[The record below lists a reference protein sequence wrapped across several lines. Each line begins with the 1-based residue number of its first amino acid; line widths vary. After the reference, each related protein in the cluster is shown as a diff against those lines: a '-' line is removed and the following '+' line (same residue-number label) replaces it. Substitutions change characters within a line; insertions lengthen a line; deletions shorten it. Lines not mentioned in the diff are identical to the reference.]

1 MQAFIWYLLKVGIC
15 LAAFWLLYRLLLS
28 RDTFHSLNRAV
39 LLVSAVLAFLIP
51 AGFVTLPAE
60 ASGPE
65 PYTAITPIGD
75 EFRTDRIRTVPTPE
89 PLAEPQAAK
98 PDKPV
103 SAEHRPLLPTLIA
116 CLFWSGAAVSLLR
129 MLASVTEILRTVRA
143 GERTRL
149 DRHTVLVHTA
159 DHTVPFS
166 WMRYIVL
173 PRSDCGNHE
182 EQIIAHERAHL
193 HLGHSW
199 DLLLLDA
206 AGCLQWFNPFMRL
219 LRRELQDIHEYEADR
234 AVLRAGFNPKEYQM
248 LLIKKAAG
256 AGRYSVADGLGHSNL
271 KKRITMMLKKDSES
285 RARWKVLAML
295 PLACLA
301 LTAFAQKEC
310 GKDNIIYTDE
320 SHITLE
326 YPSAE
331 GTVSKQLHVLFNDNK
346 TPARY
351 LCADLS
357 FNRFADIHTAT
368 LTVRPTNWA
377 DRTYNP
383 NRFYIALDR
392 TREPKAYDDIFDIVR
407 EYAPE
412 LYATIP
418 TEYLQY
424 PIPSELRFNKGWYT
438 LQLHIGGGDTKNTL
452 QQYNNIITLESEAKE
467 DGNPALQYTYVTIP
481 TQTIRMD
488 TEGNSYIDDTPI
500 PFAQLENALLTRFA
514 EQGVLLSDE
523 DVFFNNL
530 YVITDDKTQWKDFLR
545 IKTALEKDSDY
556 LWSVGLADDMSFWG
570 GVNQHIETSPY
581 LSYPQASGIHVPY
594 YAYFNPQGSV
604 EAARNHLIEI
614 TVTGNDIAVNGKK
627 SRLQRLSRDLM
638 REAERNGF
646 PMSEMTIGIW
656 PAHNAEVGTVQ
667 AAKYEAS
674 RLVPK
679 YLVLVVEDYGKGGEI
694 VRVNGQS

>member
-1 MQAFIWYLLKVGIC
+1 
-15 LAAFWLLYRLLLS
+15 
-28 RDTFHSLNRAV
+28 
-39 LLVSAVLAFLIP
+39 
-51 AGFVTLPAE
+51 
-60 ASGPE
+60 
-65 PYTAITPIGD
+65 
-75 EFRTDRIRTVPTPE
+75 
-89 PLAEPQAAK
+89 
-98 PDKPV
+98 
-103 SAEHRPLLPTLIA
+103 
-116 CLFWSGAAVSLLR
+116 
-129 MLASVTEILRTVRA
+129 
-143 GERTRL
+143 
-149 DRHTVLVHTA
+149 
-159 DHTVPFS
+159 
-166 WMRYIVL
+166 MRYIVL
-173 PRSDCGNHE
+173 PRSDYGNHE

-301 LTAFAQKEC
+301 LTAFAQREC

-331 GTVSKQLHVLFNDNK
+331 GTVSKQLHVLFNDSK

-614 TVTGNDIAVNGKK
+614 TVTGNNIAVNGKK

-646 PMSEMTIGIW
+646 PMSEMMIGIW

-667 AAKYEAS
+667 AVRYEAS
-674 RLVPK
+674 RLTPK

>member
-15 LAAFWLLYRLLLS
+15 IAAFWLLYRLLLS

-39 LLVSAVLAFLIP
+39 LLASTVLAFLIP

-60 ASGPE
+60 ASGPRTLYRHHPPSETNSE
-65 PYTAITPIGD
+65 PTVSERLRHPNRSRSHRRRNRTGPYPPNTARSSRRSSP
-75 EFRTDRIRTVPTPE
+75 
-89 PLAEPQAAK
+89 A
-98 PDKPV
+98 
-103 SAEHRPLLPTLIA
+103 S
-116 CLFWSGAAVSLLR
+116 SGAVRRSRCCACWPPSPKSSER
-129 MLASVTEILRTVRA
+129 YAPANERASTGIPCSYIQRTIPYRSAGCATSSSRA
-143 GERTRL
+143 ATG
-149 DRHTVLVHTA
+149 
-159 DHTVPFS
+159 
-166 WMRYIVL
+166 
-173 PRSDCGNHE
+173 GNHE

-193 HLGHSW
+193 RLGHSW

-301 LTAFAQKEC
+301 LTAFAQREC

-331 GTVSKQLHVLFNDNK
+331 GTVSKQLHVLFNDSK

-467 DGNPALQYTYVTIP
+467 DGNPALTIHLRNHSYPDDTHGYGRKLLYRRYTYPLRTTGERLAYPVCRTGSASL
-481 TQTIRMD
+481 RRR
-488 TEGNSYIDDTPI
+488 
-500 PFAQLENALLTRFA
+500 RF
-514 EQGVLLSDE
+514 L
-523 DVFFNNL
+523 
-530 YVITDDKTQWKDFLR
+530 
-545 IKTALEKDSDY
+545 
-556 LWSVGLADDMSFWG
+556 
-570 GVNQHIETSPY
+570 
-581 LSYPQASGIHVPY
+581 
-594 YAYFNPQGSV
+594 
-604 EAARNHLIEI
+604 
-614 TVTGNDIAVNGKK
+614 
-627 SRLQRLSRDLM
+627 
-638 REAERNGF
+638 
-646 PMSEMTIGIW
+646 
-656 PAHNAEVGTVQ
+656 
-667 AAKYEAS
+667 
-674 RLVPK
+674 
-679 YLVLVVEDYGKGGEI
+679 
-694 VRVNGQS
+694 